1 MKINTNYNNFY
12 SFNRVAFKSNYATN
26 SNNKTQISATS
37 LLIAQRTEAKN
48 IQDTLQAEINKS
60 DTFNERAER
69 RRIDYSM
76 DLEISQIGSVKKHI
90 PSFISQEKQD
100 IIDKW
105 EKVFEDKLI
114 DVNYIRRH
122 KSFFMKIIEQQK
134 DIINN
139 IDKKIIQLNPGKTLQ
154 EILGQYNPQKEEQKV
169 QSYVPIQVKG
179 SQNSNKPLDITTK
192 LTSDLAK
199 IQKEL
204 DPSIDTTKMSF
215 GDLAYLLEKKIRSDE
230 TPQALKRQWSDTIEK
245 AKAENVSFIPNI
257 KITSEDLSDT
267 IIDKSRKIINN
278 MHENE
283 ASALDGLKWLQ
294 ENGHFAKDLNFSPY
308 EDTTFTIL
316 DDVTCSLR
324 GLKDNGQMTNTVLDK
339 YIDIYNKLVKSWTSY
354 GFVDGDAENLEILF
368 SENAKIMN
376 KDIAFKFLEALEKT
390 GLHNGQ
396 AYQFKLDSQDLK
408 LDDKSR
414 KEFLN
419 RIEILL
425 NKLPDYKKSN

>member
-1 MKINTNYNNFY
+1 MINNQTPQLNTSEIFAQFKNDIWSKPMKPISNNTN
-12 SFNRVAFKSNYATN
+12 TN
-26 SNNKTQISATS
+26 ILQ
-37 LLIAQRTEAKN
+37 N
-48 IQDTLQAEINKS
+48 IQNSEKKIEPQPKTNIVEQ
-60 DTFNERAER
+60 DTFEKENT
-69 RRIDYSM
+69 
-76 DLEISQIGSVKKHI
+76 KK
-90 PSFISQEKQD
+90 
-100 IIDKW
+100 DK
-105 EKVFEDKLI
+105 K
-114 DVNYIRRH
+114 
-122 KSFFMKIIEQQK
+122 
-134 DIINN
+134 
-139 IDKKIIQLNPGKTLQ
+139 KKIIIAASIAIGVALAILAFIKRKQIGDFFSNLFKKKPKNPPSSLDTP
-154 EILGQYNPQKEEQKV
+154 N
-169 QSYVPIQVKG
+169 VPKG
-179 SQNSNKPLDITTK
+179 SDLPPVSGNNRGIVPPPLPTGLQGT

-257 KITSEDLSDT
+257 KITSDDLADT
-267 IIDKSRKIINN
+267 IIDKTRKTINR
-278 MHENE
+278 MSKNE

-308 EDTTFTIL
+308 ENTTSTLL

-324 GLKDNGQMTNTVLDK
+324 ILRDNGQMTNTVLDK
-339 YIDIYNKLVKSWTSY
+339 YIDIYNKFVKSWTSY
-354 GFVDGDAENLEILF
+354 GFVDGDAANLEILF
-368 SENAKIMN
+368 SENAKTMN

-425 NKLPDYKKSN
+425 KKLPDYKNSN